1 MKKKK
6 RTILAVAFT
15 ACFLCGAIFSAN
27 AQQSPLPENKKDALL
42 APPIPI
48 VPFIAE
54 YEYAPVYFM
63 QWINDSPQYS
73 RIAASVGAE
82 TPPIYLVVLT
92 EKESNRPIYYTNSP
106 ARAKALKTEGK
117 EAYHTPIDF
126 KEVRKVEQELN
137 IGFGF
142 RDRHGQPILWRFIP
156 ANSTPSKRGSGLQ
169 PLGAM
174 AGLHLRFSD
183 LGTAAGAGSAVQIG
197 DKVHEAEPWPQI
209 SAPPYFVAYRGSY
222 AHGMELS
229 AILLGKEN
237 WRVIKAPGE
246 LREGAQWT
254 LASDLGRERQLH
266 ITQRRGDEITISEK
280 PAPGLEAATLE
291 LQALLTPQGLALRSV
306 ILNNR
311 GRAMR
316 VTFSPELSL
325 LGQAP
330 AARVESTYQIDLGTH
345 EKVSHG
351 VVTIEKLDNA
361 VTLRWQPKSPDWAKS
376 RSLTTAINLTASGY
390 SIEVTQQPK

>member
-1 MKKKK
+1 MKKE
-6 RTILAVAFT
+6 TGLILVIAF
-15 ACFLCGAIFSAN
+15 AASSLCCALFSAS
-27 AQQSPLPENKKDALL
+27 AQQSSIPENKRNASS
-42 APPIPI
+42 AQPIPI
-48 VPFIAE
+48 VPFIAD
-54 YEYAPVYFM
+54 YEYAPVYLM

-82 TPPIYLVVLT
+82 NPPVYLVVLT
-92 EKESNRPIYYTNSP
+92 EKESNRPIYYTNSAP
-106 ARAKALKTEGK
+106 RAKALKTEGK

-126 KEVRKVEQELN
+126 KEVRKVEQERN

-142 RDRHGQPILWRFIP
+142 RDRHGQAILWRFIP

-169 PLGAM
+169 PLAAM

-183 LGTAAGAGSAVQIG
+183 LGTAAGAGTAVQIG

-280 PAPGLEAATLE
+280 PTPGLEASTLE
-291 LQALLTPQGLALRSV
+291 LQALLAPQGLALRSV

-311 GRAMR
+311 GHAMR
-316 VTFSPELSL
+316 VTFSPELNL
-325 LGQAP
+325 LAQEP
-330 AARVESTYQIDLGTH
+330 AAGVESTYQIDLGTH
-345 EKVSHG
+345 EKVSQG
-351 VVTIEKLDNA
+351 VVVIERVDKTVN
-361 VTLRWQPKSPDWAKS
+361 LRWQPKSPEWAKS